1 MGMWYAILGA
11 ALAVAVFMWQFYKV
25 SLHAY
30 IGYIVANNVK
40 QPDKS
45 ELRQWIHWAVTHML
59 SGGRS

>member
-1 MGMWYAILGA
+1 MWYAILGIM
-11 ALAVAVFMWQFYKV
+11 LVGAVFMWQFYKV

-30 IGYIVANNVK
+30 IGYMVANKVK

-45 ELRQWIHWAVTHML
+45 ELRQWIMWAVRHML